1 MNRTWACVAAVSVAA
16 LTLLVAQPSRA
27 AAVSPSCETLASRAL
42 AGVGDGLSTTWESG
56 DHPENQHVLRSAL
69 ASTAELRACG
79 DERDSISAELIAA
92 DAYGDVF
99 PKRPGL
105 RCAALRDAHKRL
117 LAAGDVRRARLVTTT
132 LANCA
137 NVPSDGGFAEASM
150 HVSSANVASS
160 AGRIEA
166 TPPCSAGVALGAIAD
181 GLSSTAGPGSH
192 PEDARTLAAA
202 LRTSAQ
208 LRACG
213 DERDSTSA
221 ELIAADAYSDVYPN
235 APGKRC
241 DALRDAR
248 NRLRAL
254 GDLKRAALVGRTLV
268 TGASCRPK

>member
-16 LTLLVAQPSRA
+16 LVLLVAQPSRA

-42 AGVGDGLSTTWESG
+42 AGVGDGLSTTWGSG
-56 DHPENQHVLRSAL
+56 NHPENRHVLQSAL

-117 LAAGDVRRARLVTTT
+117 IAAGDMRRARLVTTT
-132 LANCA
+132 LADCA
-137 NVPSDGGFAEASM
+137 HVPSDSSFAAATM
-150 HVSSANVASS
+150 HVPPANVASA
-160 AGRIEA
+160 AGRIE
-166 TPPCSAGVALGAIAD
+166 TTGSCSAGVALGGIAD

-202 LRTSAQ
+202 LKTSAQ

-213 DERDSTSA
+213 NERDSTSA
-221 ELIAADAYSDVYPN
+221 ELVVADAYSDVYPQDP
-235 APGKRC
+235 AKRC
-241 DALRDAR
+241 NALRDAR

-254 GDLKRAALVGRTLV
+254 GDSKRAAMVSRTLA
-268 TGASCRPK
+268 TGADCRSK